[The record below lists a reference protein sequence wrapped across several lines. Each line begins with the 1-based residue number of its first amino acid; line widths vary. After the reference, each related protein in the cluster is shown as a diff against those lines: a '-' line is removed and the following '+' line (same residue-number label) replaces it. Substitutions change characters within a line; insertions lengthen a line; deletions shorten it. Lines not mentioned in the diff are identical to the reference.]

1 MKTIQSIF
9 AALAMTFAVAAGAQ
23 TLKME
28 PQVVGVTALH
38 RRLCRPAS
46 RRGAPTSER
55 PMKRFLMI
63 VLAACAC
70 LSLTS
75 CDDVQKILGA
85 VISNLASDTA
95 DDEGIGNGGLLG
107 NLAADVTV
115 EGNTLRYGSH
125 TYTVSGDID
134 YTSGQFKTP
143 TAAVT
148 FTNVPSDYVEFEAVY
163 QNLLGKSVQ
172 GTAAMVPMALELYAR
187 DAAVGE
193 RCLQLLCNGP
203 ATVSEITRELQRKLV
218 PSRFSPENDPYIQR
232 YLPAAVLKGAVPS
245 NGYTPAKPY
254 TVEMCPSPNGVKA
267 APLTGGTV
275 TYLYILAGGWDT
287 YQRAVDIFLKDGD
300 DHYKVFNCPSCYTQ
314 CKQIRGTWPGLD

>member
-1 MKTIQSIF
+1 M
-9 AALAMTFAVAAGAQ
+9 MT
-23 TLKME
+23 
-28 PQVVGVTALH
+28 
-38 RRLCRPAS
+38 
-46 RRGAPTSER
+46 
-55 PMKRFLMI
+55 
-63 VLAACAC
+63 LAACIC

-75 CDDVQKILGA
+75 CDDVRNILGA
-85 VISNLASDTA
+85 VISNLASDTSS
-95 DDEGIGNGGLLG
+95 DDPELGGGLLNNIAG
-107 NLAADVTV
+107 EEAVVD
-115 EGNTLRYGSH
+115 GNTLRYGNH
-125 TYTVSGDID
+125 TYTVSGVID

-143 TAAVT
+143 TAKVT
-148 FTNVPSDYVEFEAVY
+148 FTNVPSDYAEFEAVY

-187 DAAVGE
+187 DAGVGE
-193 RCLQLLCNGP
+193 RCLHLLCNGP
-203 ATVSEITRELQRKLV
+203 ATVSEITRELKRKLE
-218 PSRFSPENDPYIQR
+218 PSRYSSDNDPYIQR

-245 NGYTPAKPY
+245 NANTPNKPY

-314 CKQIRGTWPGLD
+314 CKQIVGKWPGLE

>member
-1 MKTIQSIF
+1 
-9 AALAMTFAVAAGAQ
+9 
-23 TLKME
+23 
-28 PQVVGVTALH
+28 
-38 RRLCRPAS
+38 
-46 RRGAPTSER
+46 
-55 PMKRFLMI
+55 MKRLFI
-63 VLAACAC
+63 TILAVCTC
-70 LSLTS
+70 LSLTG

-85 VISNLASDTA
+85 VISNLSSDTPA
-95 DDEGIGNGGLLG
+95 EGEINNGGLLG
-107 NLAADVTV
+107 NLAAADVTV
-115 EGNTLRYGSH
+115 DGNTLRYGNH
-125 TYTVSGDID
+125 TYTVSGVID

-143 TAAVT
+143 TAKVT
-148 FTNVPSDYVEFEAVY
+148 FTNVPSDYAEFEAVY

-187 DAAVGE
+187 DAGVGE
-193 RCLQLLCNGP
+193 RCLHLLCNGS
-203 ATVSEITRELQRKLV
+203 ATVSEITRELKRKLE
-218 PSRFSPENDPYIQR
+218 PSRYSPDNDPYIQR

-245 NGYTPAKPY
+245 NAYTPTKPY

-314 CKQIRGTWPGLD
+314 CKQIVGKWPGLD